1 MKSSVG
7 RYPRLVVPLDE
18 PTEEPTGGVHRITI
32 QPAVETD
39 TAMPLRVGRGI
50 TIQPAVET
58 DTAMPLR
65 VVVAPSVVI
74 AYAVMTHDGYHLP
87 ADHHDP
93 IAYGTELGL
102 VLALIF
108 VCGRLVA
115 GRLLRSS

>member
-1 MKSSVG
+1 MSDATPCSMKSSVG

-18 PTEEPTGGVHRITI
+18 PTEEPTGGVHR
-32 QPAVETD
+32 
-39 TAMPLRVGRGI
+39 I